1 MSDEAAALLRLAA
14 ESLDDARLLAERRRP
29 NEAVLTRLALHQA
42 LRAMSV
48 AQGLDAGEDLR
59 LDTLVRRV
67 ARDHPQAAL
76 VSRLRDEAAQTIAAV
91 AMLVEA
97 LSRPA
102 PEPAATP
109 HPSPPRPRS
118 EPASDPDP
126 ASDRTA
132 DPGPSGPTAL
142 GSSPQRDGR
151 AAAAASVP
159 SAAFWALMDR
169 WQVPDLDALALIG
182 HAGGL
187 TKKGTRPRF
196 RMQGSEAVRYAGLR
210 ALDRALEGLS
220 LDPRRWL
227 GTPQRP
233 APCKGA
239 KPLDLLQR
247 DADAARQLLHALHRQ
262 GLEAGLHGG

>member
-1 MSDEAAALLRLAA
+1 MSGEAPALLRLAA
-14 ESLDDARLLAERRRP
+14 GSLDDARLLAERRRP

-48 AQGLDAGEDLR
+48 AQGLDAGDDLR

-67 ARDHPQAAL
+67 APDHPQAAL
-76 VSRLRDEAAQTIAAV
+76 VSRLRDDAAQTIAAV
-91 AMLVEA
+91 AELVEA
-97 LSRPA
+97 LSQPA
-102 PEPAATP
+102 SEPVATP
-109 HPSPPRPRS
+109 RPPPPPRPGP
-118 EPASDPDP
+118 EPVPDP
-126 ASDRTA
+126 

-151 AAAAASVP
+151 APTAASVP
-159 SAAFWALMDR
+159 SAAFWTLMDR
-169 WQVPDLDALALIG
+169 WQVPDLDALALLG

-187 TKKGTRPRF
+187 TRKGTRPRF
-196 RMQGSEAVRYAGLR
+196 RLQGSEAARYAGLR
-210 ALDRALEGLS
+210 ALDQALEGLS

-227 GTPQRP
+227 STPQRP

-239 KPLDLLQR
+239 KPLDLLRR

-262 GLEAGLHGG
+262 GFEAGLRGG

>member
-1 MSDEAAALLRLAA
+1 MSGEAPALLRLAA
-14 ESLDDARLLAERRRP
+14 GSLDDARLLAERRRP
-29 NEAVLTRLALHQA
+29 NEAVLARLALHQA

-67 ARDHPQAAL
+67 APDHPQAAL

-91 AMLVEA
+91 AELVEA
-97 LSRPA
+97 LSQPA
-102 PEPAATP
+102 SKPAAEP
-109 HPSPPRPRS
+109 QPPPPRPPPRS
-118 EPASDPDP
+118 EP
-126 ASDRTA
+126 

-142 GSSPQRDGR
+142 GSSPRRDGR
-151 AAAAASVP
+151 ATAAASVP
-159 SAAFWALMDR
+159 SAAFWTLMDR

-196 RMQGSEAVRYAGLR
+196 RLEATEAVRYAGLR
-210 ALDRALEGLS
+210 ALDQALEGLS

-227 GTPQRP
+227 ATPQRP
-233 APCKGA
+233 APCRGA
-239 KPLDLLQR
+239 KPLDLLRR

-262 GLEAGLHGG
+262 GLEAGLRGG

>member
-1 MSDEAAALLRLAA
+1 MSGEAPALLRLAVG
-14 ESLDDARLLAERRRP
+14 SLDDARLLAERRRP

-67 ARDHPQAAL
+67 APDHPQAAL

-91 AMLVEA
+91 ADLVEA
-97 LSRPA
+97 LSHPA
-102 PEPAATP
+102 SEPVAK
-109 HPSPPRPRS
+109 PRPP
-118 EPASDPDP
+118 PARLESGLEL
-126 ASDRTA
+126 
-132 DPGPSGPTAL
+132 DPGPTGPTAL
-142 GSSPQRDGR
+142 GASAQRDGR
-151 AAAAASVP
+151 ATAATSVP
-159 SAAFWALMDR
+159 SAAFWTLMDR

-196 RMQGSEAVRYAGLR
+196 RLEATEAARYAGLR
-210 ALDRALEGLS
+210 ALDQALEGLS

-227 GTPQRP
+227 DTPQRP
-233 APCKGA
+233 APCRGA
-239 KPLDLLQR
+239 KPLDLLRR

-262 GLEAGLHGG
+262 GLEAGLRGG